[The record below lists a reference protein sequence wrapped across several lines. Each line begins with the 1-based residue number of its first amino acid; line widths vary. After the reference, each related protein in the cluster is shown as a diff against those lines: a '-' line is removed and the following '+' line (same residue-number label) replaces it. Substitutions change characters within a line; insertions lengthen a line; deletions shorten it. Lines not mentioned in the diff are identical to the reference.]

1 MRRDNR
7 VVGLDLGT
15 TKISVVIA
23 ELGAEGV
30 EIIGY
35 GRTPSDG
42 LRRGTVVDAEK
53 TVQAVKG
60 AVHQAELMAGIEIEA
75 VYAGISGEHIR
86 GFDSRGSI
94 AVGDDGGLEI
104 TEEDRN
110 RVVEAARTVAIPFDR
125 EVLHVLPQEFSIDN
139 QTGIRDPVGMT
150 GVRLESSV
158 HIVTGAVTS
167 VRNISRNIQRT
178 EIEVNGLILEP
189 LASSRAVLREEE
201 REVGVCV
208 VDIGGGTTDLAIH
221 SEGSVRRT
229 TVVGVGGQNA
239 TSDIA
244 ICLRTSWSL
253 AEDLKCRYGT
263 ALPECADENGI
274 VELKGVSGRKP
285 VEVAKRDLATIIE
298 ARMEE
303 IFAMVRRE
311 IENSGYGDRLGAGI
325 VLTGGGALVEGA
337 AELAER
343 SIGIPV
349 RLGVPAAFP
358 GVGEGLANPCFAT
371 VLGLV
376 LMAADDADSCGFRQY
391 REGTS
396 PGFLETAAGR
406 MRNWITMFL

>member
-1 MRRDNR
+1 MSRGNI

-15 TKISVVIA
+15 TKTCVVVA
-23 ELGAEGV
+23 ELGAEGI

-35 GRTPSDG
+35 GHSPSDG
-42 LRRGTVVDAEK
+42 LRRGNVVDAEK

-60 AVHQAELMAGIEIEA
+60 AVHQAELMAGMEIEA
-75 VYAGISGEHIR
+75 VHVGISGEHIR

-94 AVGDDGGLEI
+94 AVGDGGLEI

-125 EVLHVLPQEFSIDN
+125 EVLHVIPQEFTIDN

-167 VRNISRNIQRT
+167 VRNISRNLRRT
-178 EIEVNGLILEP
+178 EIEVNGIILEP

-201 REVGVCV
+201 KEVGVCV
-208 VDIGGGTTDLAIH
+208 VDIGGSTTDLAIH
-221 SEGSVRRT
+221 SEGSVRRI
-229 TVVGVGGQNA
+229 TVLGVGGQNA

-244 ICLRTSWSL
+244 ICLRTSWPL
-253 AEDLKCRYGT
+253 AEDLKCRYGM
-263 ALPECADENGI
+263 ALPESADEDDA

-298 ARMEE
+298 ARMKE

-311 IENSGYGDRLGAGI
+311 IDNNGYVDRLGAGI
-325 VLTGGGALVEGA
+325 VLTGGGALVEGS

-358 GVGEGLANPCFAT
+358 GVGERLANPCYAT
-371 VLGLV
+371 VLGLA
-376 LMAADDADSCGFRQY
+376 LMAADEADSPGFRQY
-391 REGTS
+391 GEGAN
-396 PGFLETAAGR
+396 PGLFGAATGR
-406 MRNWITMFL
+406 MRNWIATFL

>member
-1 MRRDNR
+1 MRRGET

-15 TKISVVIA
+15 TKVCVVIA
-23 ELGAEGV
+23 ELGAEGM

-35 GRTPSDG
+35 GQTPSDG
-42 LRRGTVVDAEK
+42 LRRGIIVDAEK

-60 AVHQAELMAGIEIEA
+60 AIHQAELMAGIEIEA
-75 VYAGISGEHIR
+75 VHAGISGEHIR

-94 AVGDDGGLEI
+94 AVGDGSLEI

-125 EVLHVLPQEFSIDN
+125 EILHVLPQEFTIDN
-139 QTGIRDPVGMT
+139 QSGIRDPVGMT

-167 VRNISRNIQRT
+167 VRNVSRNVERT
-178 EIEVNGLILEP
+178 DIEVNGVILEP
-189 LASSRAVLREEE
+189 LASSRAVLHEEE
-201 REVGVCV
+201 KEVGVCV

-244 ICLRTSWSL
+244 ICLRTSWPL
-253 AEDLKCRYGT
+253 AEDLKYRYGM
-263 ALPECADENGI
+263 ALPECADENDV
-274 VELKGVSGRKP
+274 VELKGVAGRRP
-285 VEVAKRDLATIIE
+285 VEVAKIDLATIIK

-311 IENSGYGDRLGAGI
+311 IVKSGYEDGLGAGI

-343 SIGIPV
+343 SVGIPV

-358 GVGEGLANPCFAT
+358 GVGERLANPCFAT

-376 LMAADDADSCGFRQY
+376 LMAADTDHCGFSQY

-396 PGFLETAAGR
+396 PGVIEAASGR
-406 MRNWITMFL
+406 MRNWISTFL

>member
-1 MRRDNR
+1 MRRDNK

>member
-1 MRRDNR
+1 MRRGNR

-15 TKISVVIA
+15 TKICVVIA
-23 ELGAEGV
+23 ELRGEGI

-35 GRTPSDG
+35 GHRPSDG
-42 LRRGTVVDAEK
+42 LRRGMVVDAEK

-60 AVHQAELMAGIEIEA
+60 AVHQAELMAGIKIEA

-94 AVGDDGGLEI
+94 AVVDGGLEI

-139 QTGIRDPVGMT
+139 QTGIRDPVGMP

-229 TVVGVGGQNA
+229 AVVGVGGQNA

-244 ICLRTSWSL
+244 ICLRTSWPL

-263 ALPECADENGI
+263 ALPECADEKDV

-285 VEVAKRDLATIIE
+285 VEVARRDLATIVE

-311 IENSGYGDRLGAGI
+311 IDYSGYGDRLGAGI

-349 RLGVPAAFP
+349 RLGVPAAFN

-376 LMAADDADSCGFRQY
+376 LMAADKADSGGFRQY

-396 PGFLETAAGR
+396 PGFLGTAAGR